1 MNKNEFPINSSVKLE
16 RAKVK
21 LKTLKAARKKKR
33 KKKRILS
40 LQKRNTLWSR
50 QYCKNRLSSIWK

>member
-1 MNKNEFPINSSVKLE
+1 MNKKEFPIHISVKLE

-33 KKKRILS
+33 ERKEYFLCKKRIHFG
-40 LQKRNTLWSR
+40 QDGIVRTGF
-50 QYCKNRLSSIWK
+50 QAY

>member
-33 KKKRILS
+33 ILS